1 MQEIVA
7 EVKISYHFQIKTREI
22 FNIKEE
28 PKKDPEEHKEK
39 SESMF
44 ENDDFVLK
52 IIIYFVS
59 FELCFWNKNFH
70 CYELHSFPSLSK
82 HPLIS

>member
-7 EVKISYHFQIKTREI
+7 EVKISYPFQIKTREI
-22 FNIKEE
+22 FDIKEE
-28 PKKDPEEHKEK
+28 PKEDPEEHKEK

-52 IIIYFVS
+52 IITYFVS
-59 FELCFWNKNFH
+59 FELCL
-70 CYELHSFPSLSK
+70 E
-82 HPLIS
+82 